1 MLLLVGIITP
11 KSRHLYDTV
20 GYTVY
25 AHRLHPVLLKTPSL
39 SLLFAFTPDIK
50 TFNSTC
56 LMKYVSSRSV
66 SKFLCMHGLYC
77 IPSQGKHCW

>member
-11 KSRHLYDTV
+11 KPSHLYDTV
-20 GYTVY
+20 GFTVY

-50 TFNSTC
+50 TLNSTC
-56 LMKYVSSRSV
+56 LMKYVS
-66 SKFLCMHGLYC
+66 KFLYMHDLYC
-77 IPSQGKHCW
+77 IPSQGKHCWIIHL